1 MEIRQANKNELREV
15 INIESTC
22 FPTTEAASEKSIYE
36 RFEAFGENFLVAIED
51 NKIVG
56 FINGCTTDKPILEDE
71 LYYDAKLHNRN
82 GKYQTVFGLDV
93 LPHYRKQGIA
103 GKLLSEF
110 IELSKERG
118 KQGMVLTCKDYLINY
133 YEKFGFKHNG
143 ISQSSHGGV
152 KWNDMVLFFDE
163 LVKK

>member
-1 MEIRQANKNELREV
+1 MEIRQANKNDLREI
-15 INIESTC
+15 INIESIC
-22 FPTTEAASEKSIYE
+22 FPTAEAASEKSIYE

-56 FINGCTTDKPILEDE
+56 FINGCTTDKPILKDE

-93 LPHYRKQGIA
+93 LPRYRKQGIA